1 MGIFDIFNRNKK
13 SNELNNVN
21 NLNAKGYIEC
31 KEVYLYSSI
40 VEMLKKKY
48 IAFDIE
54 TTGLNPVEDRIVE
67 LGAVLFENGIPVKK
81 FSSLVNPNKFISFE
95 ATRVNNISNEMIQ
108 NAPRE
113 NIIYPKLV
121 EFLEDS
127 LSGETV
133 ICAHNARFDI
143 GFLSNT
149 LERLGYS
156 GNIKYIDTLS
166 LSRNLIYGLENYK
179 QSTVADYFDIINEE
193 AHRAVTDA
201 ETCGKILYRFL
212 DYEIKEKQTEKK
224 RNIIALDDY
233 EKIVFAYIEKL
244 INDNGL
250 NIDFLGARKNASG
263 YINICYLYS
272 FIKYKFSKK
281 GKYIIVSN
289 DFSKNLELPVEQCN
303 ISEGGNEFVRVY
315 FSSIDDI
322 KQLDEYILNEYKKS
336 YNATM
341 DYIDGSSRREKNVI
355 EEVENLYKISVQEVE
370 KIINNEISNKTLNNY
385 LSEINIKKQVSRDE
399 ININPVNNRI
409 PLNKIKN
416 LNDWNKGYDEGFD
429 FWLKGDELRKNGE
442 YNEAIKLFDLSRYNG
457 YNTYVL
463 YESYA
468 MVYHQLKDYDNEIA
482 ILEEGIER
490 LSKDNTN
497 VSNLVTRRDK
507 AVQIIYKKIEQEKQA
522 QQRLIEKEEKRKL
535 REEKKLK
542 EKQEKTEL
550 RKNTLKEPV
559 TGRSIIQMNDD
570 GVIIKKY
577 ISIADAVRQTG
588 INSKSIRDAAK
599 GVQKHAGG
607 YCWKY
612 EDDA

>member
-40 VEMLKKKY
+40 VERLKKKY

-212 DYEIKEKQTEKK
+212 DYEIKEKQ
-224 RNIIALDDY
+224 A
-233 EKIVFAYIEKL
+233 
-244 INDNGL
+244 
-250 NIDFLGARKNASG
+250 
-263 YINICYLYS
+263 
-272 FIKYKFSKK
+272 
-281 GKYIIVSN
+281 
-289 DFSKNLELPVEQCN
+289 
-303 ISEGGNEFVRVY
+303 
-315 FSSIDDI
+315 
-322 KQLDEYILNEYKKS
+322 
-336 YNATM
+336 
-341 DYIDGSSRREKNVI
+341 
-355 EEVENLYKISVQEVE
+355 
-370 KIINNEISNKTLNNY
+370 
-385 LSEINIKKQVSRDE
+385 
-399 ININPVNNRI
+399 
-409 PLNKIKN
+409 
-416 LNDWNKGYDEGFD
+416 
-429 FWLKGDELRKNGE
+429 
-442 YNEAIKLFDLSRYNG
+442 
-457 YNTYVL
+457 
-463 YESYA
+463 
-468 MVYHQLKDYDNEIA
+468 
-482 ILEEGIER
+482 
-490 LSKDNTN
+490 
-497 VSNLVTRRDK
+497 
-507 AVQIIYKKIEQEKQA
+507 
-522 QQRLIEKEEKRKL
+522 EKREIL
-535 REEKKLK
+535 LLLMIMKKLS
-542 EKQEKTEL
+542 
-550 RKNTLKEPV
+550 TL
-559 TGRSIIQMNDD
+559 I
-570 GVIIKKY
+570 
-577 ISIADAVRQTG
+577 
-588 INSKSIRDAAK
+588 
-599 GVQKHAGG
+599 
-607 YCWKY
+607 
-612 EDDA
+612 